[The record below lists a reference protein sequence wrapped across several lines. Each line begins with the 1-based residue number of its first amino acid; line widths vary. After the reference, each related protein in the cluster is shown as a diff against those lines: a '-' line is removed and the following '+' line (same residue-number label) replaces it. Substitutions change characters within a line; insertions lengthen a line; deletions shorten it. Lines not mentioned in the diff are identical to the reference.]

1 MIERLADVMYWTA
14 CGIAVLT
21 VVIGLPIAASKWTP
35 FVLGLLV
42 WLIGFALRYLLSGK
56 GLKP

>member
-1 MIERLADVMYWTA
+1 MIERLANVMYWAA
-14 CGIAVLT
+14 CGVAVLT
-21 VVIGLPIAASKWTP
+21 VVIGLPIAANKWTP

-42 WLIGFALRYLLSGK
+42 WLIGLALRYLLSNK